1 MNIDFRP
8 HAEKICEFFNNVF
21 REVNV
26 EIKRHSI
33 ELDECVR
40 LELVTD
46 GEGTGWCVSDNI
58 DIGWEVYVN
67 RPIDEL
73 EWAFDDACERLAVSR
88 AHTFYSF
95 DFDFGP
101 VESEEVAE

>member
-1 MNIDFRP
+1 MTIDFRP
-8 HAEKICEFFNNVF
+8 HAEKIREFFNNVF
-21 REVNV
+21 GDVNV
-26 EIKRHSI
+26 EVKRHSI

-40 LELVTD
+40 LELVTNN
-46 GEGTGWCVSDNI
+46 GFTNWYVSDNT
-58 DIGWEVYVN
+58 DTGWEACID

-88 AHTFYSF
+88 ANTFYSL

-101 VESEEVAE
+101 VREEAAE